1 MGRLLAKPFGK
12 NPITL
17 EDHTQHVVDE
27 AKALLDTFPFWSV
40 KYKQITG
47 ADLGEQLINAAKY
60 HDKGKAHDIWQ
71 KACQKDRQYYL
82 ETGKEQSKNLRNS
95 GLRHEFASLWWL
107 DKHNISVTLAEKAA
121 IAAHHRKLSF
131 NHQHRWEKDDGGS
144 FTKIWEEFCK
154 EVYNTDSF
162 KRKLP
167 KETLLKRYQVA
178 GARSLLQLAD
188 HRASKREVGVD
199 LAPLNYNFDYEFK
212 HNTKRPVQQAAL
224 EHSDKSEI
232 ILRAPTGSG
241 KTDAALLWAS
251 EQIKNGFADRLIIAM
266 PTRFTSTSLDLDIS
280 KDISATGLYHSSA
293 WYARYKKEEDND
305 KVKEIIEAA
314 RLLLM
319 PATVTTIDHLLMAL
333 TGTREDHHSIFFCLM
348 HSCVVIDEADF
359 YDEFI
364 QANITKFLEVLRVF
378 DIRVMIM
385 SATVPESAKD
395 LYEIEYVIDPY
406 TSKQAN
412 GNTKALEEAN
422 RKRCRIKIE
431 GNVENIEEID
441 DVLMSIIQEPTPR
454 AIIYVNTVNRALEYL
469 DWFKDKDIS
478 PILYHSR
485 FTEYDKKR
493 IEGNLIDALGKKAWE
508 NNNASG
514 IAILTQ
520 IGEMSL
526 NISAPFMVSD
536 LCPMDRLAQ
545 RVGRLSRFEGMEPGD
560 MHIITPTK
568 KGEVYPA
575 PYGSF
580 DREQKIWIPA
590 DSFVRTGEIL
600 KEKAY
605 SAQDFVD
612 AVNQLYPKQESF
624 SDKASLNKM
633 ALNEHLSRN
642 WLILPKAESKDDDF
656 ETPEWLSRDIPPQR
670 TVLTQKP
677 SDFNTYREYREFE
690 LEHGVSCPTW
700 QIESGKQL
708 RRVYEITFFIDDE
721 RNSIPWSNVYS
732 PTEGLI
738 LNLKRKKPR
747 DDTFI

>member
-1 MGRLLAKPFGK
+1 MGKLLAKPFGR
-12 NPITL
+12 NAITL
-17 EDHTQHVVDE
+17 EDHTQHVINE

-47 ADLGEQLINAAKY
+47 TDLGEQLINAAKY

-71 KACQKDRQYYL
+71 KACQKDRKYYL

-107 DKHNISVTLAEKAA
+107 NKHNISLTLAEKAA

-144 FTKIWEEFCK
+144 FTKIWEEFCN

-178 GARSLLQLAD
+178 GVRSLLQLAD
-188 HRASKREVGVD
+188 HRASKREAGNE
-199 LAPLNYNFDYEFK
+199 LAPLNYTFDYEFK
-212 HNTKRPVQQAAL
+212 HDSKRPVQQAAL
-224 EHSDKSEI
+224 EHSDKPEI

-241 KTDAALLWAS
+241 KTDAALLWAK

-293 WYARYKKEEDND
+293 WYARYKKEGNNE

-333 TGTREDHHSIFFCLM
+333 TGTREDHHSIFFSLM

-364 QANITKFLEVLRVF
+364 QANITKLLEVFRVF
-378 DIRVMIM
+378 EIRVMIM
-385 SATVPESAKD
+385 SATVPESAKY
-395 LYEIEYVIDPY
+395 LYEIEHIIDPY

-412 GNTKALEEAN
+412 RNTKAIAEAN
-422 RKRCRIKIE
+422 RKRCRINIE
-431 GNVENIEEID
+431 GEIENLAEID
-441 DVLMSIIQEPTPR
+441 DVLNSILEQATPR
-454 AIIYVNTVNRALEYL
+454 AIIYANTVNRALEYL
-469 DWFKDKDIS
+469 DWFKDKDVG

-493 IEGNLIDALGKKAWE
+493 IEGNLIDALGKKTWE

-526 NISAPFMVSD
+526 NISAPFMISD

-545 RVGRLSRFEGMEPGD
+545 RVGRLSRFEGMAPGD
-560 MHIITPTK
+560 VHIVTPTK
-568 KGEVYPA
+568 DGEVYPA

-580 DREQKIWIPA
+580 DREKKNWVPA
-590 DSFVRTGEIL
+590 EAFVKTEETL
-600 KEKAY
+600 EEKAY

-612 AVNQLYPKQESF
+612 AVNHLYPEQKPL
-624 SDKASLNKM
+624 SDKAYLNKM

-642 WLILPKAESKDDDF
+642 WLILPKAESEDDDF

-677 SDFNTYREYREFE
+677 YDFNTYGEYREFE
-690 LEHGVSCPTW
+690 LEHGVSCPIW
-700 QIESGKQL
+700 QIERGKQL
-708 RRVYEITFFIDDE
+708 KRVIETTFYVDDE
-721 RNSIPWSNVYS
+721 KITLPFSNVYS
-732 PTEGLI
+732 PSEGLI
-738 LNLKRKKPR
+738 LNLERAKPNQ
-747 DDTFI
+747 DFFF

>member
-1 MGRLLAKPFGK
+1 MGKLLAKPFGK
-12 NPITL
+12 QAITL
-17 EDHTQHVVDE
+17 EDHTQHVIDE
-27 AKALLDTFPFWSV
+27 AKTLLDTFPYWSE
-40 KYKQITG
+40 KYKWITG
-47 ADLGEQLINAAKY
+47 TDLGEQLINAAKY
-60 HDKGKAHDIWQ
+60 HDKGKAHDTWQ

-82 ETGKEQSKNLRNS
+82 KTGKEQSKNLRNS

-107 DKHNISVTLAEKAA
+107 NKQNISLTLAEKAA

-131 NHQHRWEKDDGGS
+131 AHEHRWLNDDNEA
-144 FTKIWEEFCK
+144 FVDIWEQFCN
-154 EVYNTDSF
+154 EVYSADSF

-167 KETLLKRYQVA
+167 KETLIKRYQIA
-178 GARSLLQLAD
+178 GVRSLLQLAD
-188 HRASKREVGVD
+188 HRASKREAGNE
-199 LAPLNYNFDYEFK
+199 LAPLNYTFDYKFK
-212 HNTKRPVQQAAL
+212 HDSKRPVQQAAL

-241 KTDAALLWAS
+241 KTDAALLWAK
-251 EQIKNGFADRLIIAM
+251 EQIKNGLADRLIIAM

-293 WYARYKKEEDND
+293 WFARYKKEGDNES
-305 KVKEIIEAA
+305 VKEIIEAA

-333 TGTREDHHSIFFCLM
+333 TGTRENHHSIFFSLM

-364 QANITKFLEVLRVF
+364 QANITKLLEVLRVF
-378 DIRVMIM
+378 DIRVLIM
-385 SATVPESAKD
+385 SATIPESAKD
-395 LYEIEYVIDPY
+395 LYEIEHVIDPY
-406 TSKQAN
+406 TSKQPK
-412 GNTKALEEAN
+412 GNTKAIEEAS
-422 RKRCRIKIE
+422 RKRCRIRIE
-431 GNVENIEEID
+431 GNIENIEVID
-441 DVLMSIIQEPTPR
+441 NVLLSILEHPIPQ
-454 AIIYVNTVNRALEYL
+454 AIIYANTVNRALEYL
-469 DWFKDKDIS
+469 DWFKDKNIS

-493 IEGNLIDALGKKAWE
+493 IEESLIDALGKKAWK
-508 NNNASG
+508 NNTASG

-526 NISAPFMVSD
+526 NISAPFMISD

-545 RVGRLSRFEGMEPGD
+545 RVGRLSRFEEMAPGD
-560 MHIITPTK
+560 VHIITPVK
-568 KGEVYPA
+568 NGEVYPA

-580 DREQKIWIPA
+580 DREQKTWIPA
-590 DSFVRTGEIL
+590 EAFVKTEEL
-600 KEKAY
+600 LEEKAY

-612 AVNQLYPKQESF
+612 AVNHLYPKQKPF

-642 WLILPKAESKDDDF
+642 WLILPKVESKEDDF

-677 SDFNTYREYREFE
+677 YDFNTYGEYREFE
-690 LEHGVSCPTW
+690 LEHGISCPIW
-700 QIESGKQL
+700 QIESGKL
-708 RRVYEITFFIDDE
+708 LSRVQEVTFYVDDDVITF
-721 RNSIPWSNVYS
+721 PYSNVYS

-738 LNLKRKKPR
+738 LNLNREESQE
-747 DDTFI
+747 DNFL